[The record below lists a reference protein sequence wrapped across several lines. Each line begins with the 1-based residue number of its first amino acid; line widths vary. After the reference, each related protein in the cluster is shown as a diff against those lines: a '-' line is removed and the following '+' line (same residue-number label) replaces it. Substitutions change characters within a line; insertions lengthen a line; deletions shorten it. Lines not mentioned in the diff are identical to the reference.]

1 MGKLTELEQ
10 WEEDVYQ
17 IETSDP
23 VLGGPDGVSNRPQK
37 QLANRTRWLKKQL
50 KEANNALTEHEKSR
64 NHPDATL
71 TDKGFVRLYSGV
83 TSLDET
89 MAATP
94 KAVKIAM
101 DNANERL
108 AKARNLADLQNVPAA
123 LLNLTMDKV
132 KKYVE
137 STNTGLEKLP
147 RFSLAGGAELD
158 ALPAGYLGIVRN
170 QNPGGPLPDEDEYYL
185 HVTGKLYTDGAI
197 PEDGCA
203 VRLVSASTPQKIWTG
218 VRYNDGGADVF
229 RYIWSQE
236 YNTLNP
242 PPRQLLPDS
251 LIRGNNLS
259 DLTSPAEGVKNLL
272 LTETVNRAANAVQK
286 TGDTLTGNLF
296 LRNDG
301 RMHFSILNADGSV
314 RMWLYKDK
322 GGDGIRINN
331 GADGGGDFVLG
342 KNSTFYSPGDV
353 RAGGARLAVNGDIGG
368 AVWGGLLSS
377 WLNNQFAA
385 RDKDINARATI
396 AWVNQ
401 YFATKSTASIG
412 MSGWFRDASTGLI
425 FQWGET
431 GRTGYSTWVNFP
443 IAFTAFCSA
452 VFLTQSDAITNLN
465 NSTQNI
471 HASGKGSSG
480 FNYLANSA
488 EVSAF
493 WLAVGR

>member
-1 MGKLTELEQ
+1 
-10 WEEDVYQ
+10 
-17 IETSDP
+17 
-23 VLGGPDGVSNRPQK
+23 
-37 QLANRTRWLKKQL
+37 
-50 KEANNALTEHEKSR
+50 
-64 NHPDATL
+64 
-71 TDKGFVRLYSGV
+71 
-83 TSLDET
+83 
-89 MAATP
+89 
-94 KAVKIAM
+94 M

-123 LLNLTMDKV
+123 LFNLTMDKV

-147 RFSLAGGAELD
+147 RLSLADVAELD
-158 ALPAGYLGIVRN
+158 ALSAGYLGIVRN
-170 QNPGGPLPDEDEYYL
+170 QNQGGPLPDEDEYYL

-203 VRLVSASTPQKIWTG
+203 VRLVSTGTPQKIWTG

-242 PPRQLLPDS
+242 PPQQLLPDS

-286 TGDTLTGNLF
+286 AGDTLTGNLF

-301 RMHFSILNADGSV
+301 RMHFAIANEDGNI

-322 GGDGIRINN
+322 GGDGVRLNN
-331 GADGGGDFVLG
+331 GVDGGGEFVFG
-342 KNSTFYSPGDV
+342 KNGEFYSPGGI

-385 RDKDINARATI
+385 RDNNINARATND
-396 AWVNQ
+396 WVASN
-401 YFATKSTASIG
+401 FALKSAGS
-412 MSGWFRDASTGLI
+412 MSSNGWFQDKSTGLMI
-425 FQWGET
+425 QWGVAPGTLAGGAGTATISLPTPFPNT
-431 GRTGYSTWVNFP
+431 GFMAIGWV
-443 IAFTAFCSA
+443 AGALWYGQDDMS
-452 VFLTQSDAITNLN
+452 
-465 NSTQNI
+465 
-471 HASGKGSSG
+471 
-480 FNYLANSA
+480 NSA
-488 EVSAF
+488 WIVDRSQLRVTVDHGWSTA
-493 WLAVGR
+493 WIAIGC